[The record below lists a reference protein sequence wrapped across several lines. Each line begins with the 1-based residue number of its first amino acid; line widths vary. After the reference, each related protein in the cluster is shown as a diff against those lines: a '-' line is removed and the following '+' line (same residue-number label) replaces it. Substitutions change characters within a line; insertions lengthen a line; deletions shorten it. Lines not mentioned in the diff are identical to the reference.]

1 MNISDMP
8 RLRFAQLPT
17 PLEEAANLS
26 KFLGGPRILF
36 KRDDLTASALG
47 GNKVRKLEFIL
58 GRAVAE
64 GYDTLIVP
72 GGYQSNMARI
82 TASLANKLGLNIELV
97 LGGAPEEVINHN
109 GNLLLE
115 HLLGAN
121 ITYVNTVPRWDF
133 GTTLEDLKKKLQ
145 AKGLKPY
152 LLPLGGSSPEGMAGY
167 VEATL
172 ELKEQCLL
180 QSIKPD
186 RLFVAIG
193 SGGTYSGLLLGALN
207 IDVGYQITGVS
218 VSRTREY
225 LLEKVPENVEHGAS
239 LLGMKS
245 FNADHTLSIYD
256 DYVGDSYGAITDDC
270 RKAIQL
276 VARTEGVFL
285 DPVYSGKCMA
295 GMIDLIRKGAISSKE
310 TVIFLHTG
318 GWPALFAYEDEL
330 FQSSET
336 KQYLRKSTGS

>member
-1 MNISDMP
+1 MP

-17 PLEEAANLS
+17 PLEEAPNLS
-26 KFLGGPRILF
+26 KALGGPKILF

-64 GYDTLIVP
+64 GCDTLIVP

-82 TASLANKLGLNIELV
+82 TAALANKIGLDVELV

-121 ITYVNTVPRWDF
+121 ITFINTVPRWDF
-133 GTTLEDLKKKLQ
+133 GTTLEDIKKKLE
-145 AKGLKPY
+145 ANGRKPY

-172 ELKEQCLL
+172 ELEMQCREK
-180 QSIKPD
+180 SIKPD

-207 IDVGYQITGVS
+207 TDVGYEITGVS

-225 LLEKVPENVEHGAS
+225 LLEKVPENVENGTA

-245 FNADHTLSIYD
+245 FNGEHSLSIYD
-256 DYVGDSYGAITDDC
+256 DYVGDSYGAITDEC
-270 RKAIQL
+270 KNAIQL

-295 GMIDLIRKGAISSKE
+295 GLIDLIQKGAIGSDE
-310 TVIFLHTG
+310 TIIFLHTG
-318 GWPALFAYEDEL
+318 GWPALFAYENEL
-330 FQSSET
+330 IHLSET
-336 KQYLRKSTGS
+336 EPYLRKSSGG

>member
-1 MNISDMP
+1 MP

-26 KFLGGPRILF
+26 KYLGGPRILF

-58 GRAVAE
+58 GRIVSE

-82 TASLANKLGLNIELV
+82 SAALANKLGLNVELV
-97 LGGAPEEVINHN
+97 LGGAPEEAINNN

-133 GTTLEDLKKKLQ
+133 GSALDDLKEKLQ
-145 AKGLKPY
+145 ADGLKPY

-172 ELKEQCLL
+172 ELKEQCRL
-180 QSIKPD
+180 QSVKPD

-207 IDVGYQITGVS
+207 NDVGYEVTGIS
-218 VSRTREY
+218 VSRTRDY
-225 LLEKVPENVEHGAS
+225 LLEKVPENVDHGAS
-239 LLGMKS
+239 LLDMKS
-245 FNADHTLSIYD
+245 FSASSRLSIYD
-256 DYVGDSYGAITDDC
+256 EYIGDSYGAMTDEC
-270 RKAIQL
+270 KEAIQL
-276 VARTEGVFL
+276 VAKTEGVFL

-295 GMIDLIRKGAISSKE
+295 GMIDLIQKGEVGRKE

-318 GWPALFAYEDEL
+318 GWPALFAYESDL
-330 FQSSET
+330 IKTSAANVA
-336 KQYLRKSTGS
+336 KIA